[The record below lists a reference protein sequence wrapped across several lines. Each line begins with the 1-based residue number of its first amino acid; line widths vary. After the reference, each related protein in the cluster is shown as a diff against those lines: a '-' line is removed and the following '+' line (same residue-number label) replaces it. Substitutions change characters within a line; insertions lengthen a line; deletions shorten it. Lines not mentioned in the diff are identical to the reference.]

1 MTSWAAVAKT
11 WILMQLLLLCRTLH
25 VGDRATS
32 GVSRFL
38 PPKLDIDTAYID
50 IPANSTLRIT
60 CYGRY
65 PLAWSLPPLGDNVSL
80 RSSIYDEEVN
90 GIRPFKSVFELNT
103 TDVMD
108 LGRYICYYNGTTDL
122 TNSGNATSVYVFV
135 NDDYYL
141 FQPEKQMDQLV
152 FVTVRHG
159 EMSVVP
165 CLPTHSGARVQLW
178 KDDGLGEDEM
188 EEVMLAPHDVEFDP
202 MRGFVIYYPHS
213 YYSGHFICNGSVPGR
228 VYNDSTMA
236 VVFVYLPPVDIAP
249 NVLISKENNFHPVLN
264 DSFTLNCTV
273 TVEAGIMFI
282 MTWDYPNKNS
292 SRIEVTKPIRNDKP
306 FGQDHFML
314 SVVTSQ
320 LTVRDVQR
328 SDEGLYTCS
337 CKDHGGKTHN
347 HSVFVSVYESEQLA
361 HVNLTTDLDTSD
373 SLVFPEGG
381 TFKMVVTVEAH
392 PSFAETSFWWLKD
405 GAMLYH
411 GGELRLS
418 YREPRAVLEKS
429 NARFDDSGE
438 YTLFARIHNVT
449 SKITFNVSISS
460 KPTVTVVNNTEL
472 YAHGSNYTLVCTVK
486 GSQPLRAWWEWRECV
501 DPRACDDQGPGRV
514 FKRLAADSSHRNAG
528 APPGHL
534 VRSTEGLRHRNLTLM
549 LRAQQSGLYRC
560 VAANSLGTGLG
571 VARFYVTD
579 ARNGFEV
586 IASDVIPVDQ
596 DRVMLSCLASQF
608 KYEGLTWKWKPRG
621 SSQLVS
627 LIPNGNLDVKMSS
640 TAFSNNLTLHFNH
653 ISKNQSGEY
662 QCFGSIR
669 GGGVQRHIGFI
680 KVDVRGTAPYM
691 RPPEFNKTNL
701 RNDVLSDVSYLDLQC
716 TATGLPEPSISWLK
730 DGKPLNMSGID
741 RLDEG
746 RWLVKRKVTPQDSG
760 FYQCRAENRAGA
772 IYANTTINVAS
783 GIPAPAMNTTHIVL
797 ISVVFV
803 IAIICFLIVLVY
815 CKKYRA
821 HMKEEKEM
829 ELLNKTL
836 FDKGQVDMFNPD
848 LPLCEQ
854 VELLPYDQ
862 RWEFPKDRLKLGRTL
877 GQGAFGR
884 VVKAEAIGL
893 GDQGQPLTVAVKMLK
908 ERADM
913 SQRKA
918 LMAELKILIHLG
930 RHLNIVNIIG
940 AVTKNVAKGEL
951 MVIVEYC
958 KFGNLRHYLLRHR
971 ARFVNQLNPLTGKLD
986 PDMCHSPTSPAS
998 TSPGF
1003 RFAIS
1008 NPVYC
1013 QQRLQQNTP
1022 TLKYADLAMSA
1033 TPTSNGNEFS
1043 FSVSDTTDGFP
1054 QESGN
1059 NTTLMSGS
1067 SLRDH
1072 GDMRDAALTTRD
1084 LLCFAFQCARGM
1096 EYLASRKLI
1105 HRDLAAR
1112 NVLLGEGNV
1121 VKICDFGLAKDCY
1134 KYSNYIKKGDG
1145 LLPVKWTAIESIMDR
1160 VFTTKS
1166 DVWSYGVLL
1175 WEIFSLGGNPYPG
1188 VAIDESFYKR
1198 LKNGYR
1204 MEKPDYAPDDVYE
1217 IMQSCWQGEPKERP
1231 DFSTLVTRV
1240 GDLLEAGVRN
1250 YYMALNDPYANV
1262 NLLLKNN
1269 NDYLTMGNKLDPDYL
1284 DMKSDDENYINT
1296 SRTAAQPSSEPHYAK
1311 MAATANVDNGSATLG
1326 DSMEMT
1332 PMIGS
1337 AKDVDTSARGV
1348 AQGYMNVGKGPTLQL
1363 RLPQGKR
1370 RDVPPP
1376 LLPPSGGSLG
1386 DARASDDVSEICATP
1401 PPAYN
1406 LVVSVDGSG
1415 GIEV

>member
-1 MTSWAAVAKT
+1 MARIALRSERRFWWECAV
-11 WILMQLLLLCRTLH
+11 LYGLLLCWMYI
-25 VGDRATS
+25 GATS

-560 VAANSLGTGLG
+560 VAANSLGTGLS

-680 KVDVRGTAPYM
+680 KVDVRDM

-701 RNDVLSDVSYLDLQC
+701 RNDVLSDVSYIDLQC

-1337 AKDVDTSARGV
+1337 AEDVDASARGV

-1370 RDVPPP
+1370 RDAPPP

>member
-1 MTSWAAVAKT
+1 ME
-11 WILMQLLLLCRTLH
+11 LLLLCRTSH
-25 VGDRATS
+25 VGDRATT

-65 PLAWSLPPLGDNVSL
+65 PLAWSLPLLGDNVSL
-80 RSSIYDEEVN
+80 RSSIYDEEVD
-90 GIRPFKSVFELNT
+90 GIRPFKS
-103 TDVMD
+103 
-108 LGRYICYYNGTTDL
+108 ISP
-122 TNSGNATSVYVFV
+122 NSGNATSVYVFV

-159 EMSVVP
+159 ELSVVP
-165 CLPTHSGARVQLW
+165 CLPTHSGAHVQLW
-178 KDDGLGEDEM
+178 KDNGLGEEEM
-188 EEVMLAPHDVEFDP
+188 EEVVLATHDVEFDP

-228 VYNDSTMA
+228 VYNDSSMA

-249 NVLISKENNFHPVLN
+249 NVLISKEHNFHPVLN

-282 MTWDYPNKNS
+282 MSWDYPNKNS

-328 SDEGLYTCS
+328 SDEGVYTCS

-347 HSVFVSVYESEQLA
+347 DSVFVSVYESEQLA
-361 HVNLTTDLDTSD
+361 HVNLDHG
-373 SLVFPEGG
+373 PGH
-381 TFKMVVTVEAH
+381 AH
-392 PSFAETSFWWLKD
+392 PSFAETTFWWIKD
-405 GAMLYH
+405 GARLYP

-418 YREPRAVLEKS
+418 NREPRVVLEKS
-429 NARFDDSGE
+429 NASFDDSGE
-438 YTLFARIHNVT
+438 YTLFALIQNVS

-460 KPTVTVVNNTEL
+460 KPVVTVVNKTEL
-472 YAHGSNYTLVCTVK
+472 YAYGSNYTLVCTVK

-501 DPRACDDQGPGRV
+501 DPRTCDDQGPGRV
-514 FKRLAADSSHRNAG
+514 FKRLTADSSHKNAG

-534 VRSTEGLRHRNLTLM
+534 VRSTEGLRHRNLTLR
-549 LRAQQSGLYRC
+549 LRAHQSGLYRC
-560 VAANSLGTGLG
+560 VAANSLGTGLS

-579 ARNGFEV
+579 AKNGFEV
-586 IASDVIPVDQ
+586 IASDVIPIDQ
-596 DRVMLSCLASQF
+596 DRVMLSCD
-608 KYEGLTWKWKPRG
+608 
-621 SSQLVS
+621 
-627 LIPNGNLDVKMSS
+627 LDVKMSS

-669 GGGVQRHIGFI
+669 GGGAQRHIGFI
-680 KVDVRGTAPYM
+680 NVAVRDM

-701 RNDVLSDVSYLDLQC
+701 RNDVLSDVSYIDLQC

-772 IYANTTINVAS
+772 IYANTTINVAT
-783 GIPAPAMNTTHIVL
+783 GILAPAINTTHIVL
-797 ISVVFV
+797 ISVVFA
-803 IAIICFLIVLVY
+803 IAIICLLMVLVY

-877 GQGAFGR
+877 GQ
-884 VVKAEAIGL
+884 
-893 GDQGQPLTVAVKMLK
+893 

-971 ARFVNQLNPLTGKLD
+971 ARFVNQLNPMTGKVD
-986 PDMCHSPTSPAS
+986 PDMCYSPNSPTS

-1013 QQRLQQNTP
+1013 
-1022 TLKYADLAMSA
+1022 
-1033 TPTSNGNEFS
+1033 

-1054 QESGN
+1054 PDSGN

-1072 GDMRDAALTTRD
+1072 GDMHDAALTTRD

-1262 NLLLKNN
+1262 NLLMKNN

-1296 SRTAAQPSSEPHYAK
+1296 SRTAAQPE
-1311 MAATANVDNGSATLG
+1311 
-1326 DSMEMT
+1326 
-1332 PMIGS
+1332 
-1337 AKDVDTSARGV
+1337 
-1348 AQGYMNVGKGPTLQL
+1348 
-1363 RLPQGKR
+1363 
-1370 RDVPPP
+1370 
-1376 LLPPSGGSLG
+1376 
-1386 DARASDDVSEICATP
+1386 
-1401 PPAYN
+1401 
-1406 LVVSVDGSG
+1406 
-1415 GIEV
+1415 

>member
-1 MTSWAAVAKT
+1 MARMTGWFERRFSWECAA
-11 WILMQLLLLCRTLH
+11 LYGLLLCWMYI
-25 VGDRATS
+25 GATS

-80 RSSIYDEEVN
+80 RSSIYDEEVD

-122 TNSGNATSVYVFV
+122 TNTGNATSVYVFV

-159 EMSVVP
+159 ELSVVP

-178 KDDGLGEDEM
+178 KDLGQDEM
-188 EEVMLAPHDVEFDP
+188 EEVAMAPHYVEFDP
-202 MRGFVIYYPHS
+202 MRGFIIYYPHS
-213 YYSGHFICNGSVPGR
+213 YYAGHFICNGSVPGR
-228 VYNDSTMA
+228 VYNDSSMA

-249 NVLISKENNFHPVLN
+249 NVMIEKESNFHPVLN
-264 DSFTLNCTV
+264 DSFTLNCTI
-273 TVEAGIMFI
+273 TVEAGVMFI
-282 MTWDYPNKNS
+282 MSWDYPNKNN
-292 SRIEVTKPIRNDKP
+292 SRIEVTKPIRHNKP
-306 FGQDHFML
+306 FGQERFML

-337 CKDHGGKTHN
+337 CKDHGGKTYN

-361 HVNLTTDLDTSD
+361 HVNLTTDLDTSTP
-373 SLVFPEGG
+373 LVFPEGG

-392 PSFAETSFWWLKD
+392 PSFAETRFWWRKD
-405 GAMLYH
+405 GALLND
-411 GGELRLS
+411 GRELRLS
-418 YREPRAVLEKS
+418 YREPRAVLEKA

-438 YTLFARIHNVT
+438 YTLYARIHNAT
-449 SKITFNVSISS
+449 SKITINVNISS
-460 KPTVTVVNNTEL
+460 KPVVAVVNNTEL
-472 YAHGSNYTLVCTVK
+472 YAYGSNYTLVCTVK
-486 GSQPLRAWWEWRECV
+486 GSQPMRAWWEWRECV
-501 DPRACDDQGPGRV
+501 DPRTCDDQGPGGV
-514 FKRLAADSSHRNAG
+514 FKHLAAGSQHRNAG
-528 APPGHL
+528 APQGQL
-534 VRSTEGLRHRNLTLM
+534 VHSTEGLRHRNVTIR
-549 LRAQQSGLYRC
+549 LRARQSGLYRC
-560 VAANSLGTGLG
+560 VAANLLGTGLS

-579 ARNGFEV
+579 ARNGFEI

-608 KYEGLTWKWKPRG
+608 KYEGLTWMWKPKG
-621 SSQLVS
+621 SSELVS
-627 LIPNGNLDVKMSS
+627 LNASGVLDIKMSS
-640 TAFSNNLTLHFNH
+640 TAFSNNLTLHFNP
-653 ISKNQSGEY
+653 IGRNQSGEY
-662 QCFGSIR
+662 QCIGFVR
-669 GGGVQRHIGFI
+669 GGGAQRHIEFI
-680 KVDVRGTAPYM
+680 NVAVRDM

-701 RNDVLSDVSYLDLQC
+701 RNDVLSDVSYIDLQC

-746 RWLVKRKVTPQDSG
+746 RWLVKRKVTLQDSG

-772 IYANTTINVAS
+772 IYTNITINVAS
-783 GIPAPAMNTTHIVL
+783 GIQAPVMNTTHIAL
-797 ISVVFV
+797 ISVVFI

-836 FDKGQVDMFNPD
+836 FDKGQVNMFNPD

-893 GDQGQPLTVAVKMLK
+893 GEQGQSLTVAVKMLK

-913 SQRKA
+913 AQRKA

-930 RHLNIVNIIG
+930 RHLNIVNILG

-971 ARFVNQLNPLTGKLD
+971 ERFINQLNPETGKVD
-986 PDMCHSPTSPAS
+986 PDMYYSPMSPTS

-1013 QQRLQQNTP
+1013 QQRQQQQSTP

-1043 FSVSDTTDGFP
+1043 FSVSDTTYGFLP
-1054 QESGN
+1054 ESGN
-1059 NTTLMSGS
+1059 NATLISGS

-1188 VAIDESFYKR
+1188 VVIDESFYKR

-1217 IMQSCWQGEPKERP
+1217 IMQSCWQTEPKERP
-1231 DFSTLVTRV
+1231 EFSTLVTRV

-1250 YYMALNDPYANV
+1250 YYLALNDPYANV

-1269 NDYLTMGNKLDPDYL
+1269 NDYLTMGNTLDPDYL

-1296 SRTAAQPSSEPHYAK
+1296 SRAATQPSSEPHYAK
-1311 MAATANVDNGSATLG
+1311 MAATTAVDDGSAPVA

-1332 PMIGS
+1332 PMIGRDGD
-1337 AKDVDTSARGV
+1337 AMQAARDTTP
-1348 AQGYMNVGKGPTLQL
+1348 GYMNIGNGTALQL

-1370 RDVPPP
+1370 RDAPPP
-1376 LLPPSGGSLG
+1376 LLPPSGGALG
-1386 DARASDDVSEICATP
+1386 DARSSDDVSEICATP

-1406 LVVSVDGSG
+1406 LVVSIDGSG

>member
-1 MTSWAAVAKT
+1 MARMGVWSKRRFWWECVVVYG
-11 WILMQLLLLCRTLH
+11 LLLWWIYI
-25 VGDRATS
+25 GATS
-32 GVSRFL
+32 GVSQFL
-38 PPKLDIDTAYID
+38 PPKLDIDTAYIN

-65 PLAWSLPPLGDNVSL
+65 PLAWSLPPVGDNVSL
-80 RSSIYDEEVN
+80 RSSIHYEEVD
-90 GIRPFKSVFELNT
+90 GIRPFKSVFELNSS
-103 TDVMD
+103 DVMD
-108 LGRYICYYNGTTDL
+108 LGRYTCYYNGTTDL
-122 TNSGNATSVYVFV
+122 TNAGNATSVYVFV

-141 FQPEKQMDQLV
+141 FQPDKDMGQFK
-152 FVTVRHG
+152 FVTARPG
-159 EMSVVP
+159 EQTVVP

-178 KDDGLGEDEM
+178 KDGGLGEEET
-188 EEVMLAPHDVEFDP
+188 EEVALERQYVEFDP

-213 YYSGHFICNGSVPGR
+213 YFSGHFICNGTVPGR
-228 VYNDSTMA
+228 VYNDSSMA
-236 VVFVYLPPVDIAP
+236 VDFHYRRPVQTAP
-249 NVLISKENNFHPVLN
+249 DVTISKENNFHPVLN

-273 TVEAGIMFI
+273 TFEERVMLF
-282 MTWDYPNKNS
+282 MSWDYPNKNS
-292 SRIEVTKPIRNDKP
+292 SRIKETKPIRHNKT
-306 FGQDHFML
+306 FGRDHFML
-314 SVVTSQ
+314 YIVTSQ

-337 CKDHGGKTHN
+337 CTYDGGNKRN
-347 HSVFVSVYESEQLA
+347 ESVFVSVYESERLA
-361 HVNLTTDLDTSD
+361 HVKLTTDLDTSD

-381 TFKMVVTVEAH
+381 SFKLVVTVQAH
-392 PSFAETSFWWLKD
+392 PSFAETLFWWDKD
-405 GAMLYH
+405 GAPLEKVP
-411 GGELRLS
+411 ELLLW
-418 YREPRAVLEKS
+418 YREPRVVLEKL

-438 YTLFARIHNVT
+438 YALFARIRNAT
-449 SKITFNVSISS
+449 SKITFNVSILS
-460 KPTVTVVNNTEL
+460 KPVVAVVNNTEF
-472 YAHGSNYTLVCTVK
+472 YANGSDYTLVCTVK
-486 GSQPLRAWWEWRECV
+486 GSSPLNASWEWHECV
-501 DPRACDDQGPGRV
+501 EPRDCDDLGSA
-514 FKRLAADSSHRNAG
+514 FDHLAANSSHKNAG
-528 APPGHL
+528 TPPGPL
-534 VRSTEGLRHRNLTLM
+534 VSSTEGQRHRNLTLR
-549 LRAQQSGLYRC
+549 LSARQTGLYRC
-560 VAANSLGTGLG
+560 VAQNSQGSGFSVT
-571 VARFYVTD
+571 RFYVTD

-596 DRVMLSCLASQF
+596 DRVTLSCLASQF
-608 KYEGLTWKWKPRG
+608 KYEGLTWKWKPKG
-621 SSQLVS
+621 SSQLLS
-627 LIPNGNLDVKMSS
+627 LIPNGDLDVKMLS

-662 QCFGSIR
+662 QCFGSVR
-669 GGGVQRHIGFI
+669 GGGARRHIEFI
-680 KVDVRGTAPYM
+680 KVVVRDM
-691 RPPEFNKTNL
+691 RPPEFSKTNL
-701 RNDVLSDVSYLDLQC
+701 HNDVLSYIDLQC

-730 DGKPLNMSGID
+730 NGKPLNMSGMD

-746 RWLVKRKVTPQDSG
+746 RWIVKRKMTPQDSG
-760 FYQCRAENRAGA
+760 FYQCRAENRAGV

-783 GIPAPAMNTTHIVL
+783 GIPAPIMNSTHVVL
-797 ISVVFV
+797 LSVVFV
-803 IAIICFLIVLVY
+803 IAIICFLIVLVC

-821 HMKEEKEM
+821 HLKEEKEM
-829 ELLNKTL
+829 ELFDKTI

-862 RWEFPKDRLKLGRTL
+862 RWEFPKHRLKLGRTL

-884 VVKAEAIGL
+884 VVKAQAVGL
-893 GDQGQPLTVAVKMLK
+893 GEEGQPLTVAVKMLK
-908 ERADM
+908 ERSDM

-986 PDMCHSPTSPAS
+986 PDMCYSPKSPSS

-1003 RFAIS
+1003 RFALS

-1013 QQRLQQNTP
+1013 QQSQEQQTTP

-1033 TPTSNGNEFS
+1033 TPTSSGNEFN
-1043 FSVSDTTDGFP
+1043 FSLSDTTDGFP
-1054 QESGN
+1054 PESG
-1059 NTTLMSGS
+1059 TTLMSGS

-1145 LLPVKWTAIESIMDR
+1145 LLPVKWTAIESITDR

-1217 IMQSCWQGEPKERP
+1217 IMQGCWQGEPKERP

-1240 GDLLEAGVRN
+1240 GDLLDAGVRS

-1262 NLLLKNN
+1262 NQLMKNN
-1269 NDYLTMGNKLDPDYL
+1269 DDYLAMGNKLDPDYL
-1284 DMKSDDENYINT
+1284 DMKSDEENYINT
-1296 SRTAAQPSSEPHYAK
+1296 SQATTQPSSLPHYDKVAPS
-1311 MAATANVDNGSATLG
+1311 ANVDDISATVGDDMKIIPRRGSAG
-1326 DSMEMT
+1326 DA
-1332 PMIGS
+1332 S
-1337 AKDVDTSARGV
+1337 AEDINQR
-1348 AQGYMNVGKGPTLQL
+1348 YMNIGKGPMLQL

-1370 RDVPPP
+1370 RDAPSP
-1376 LLPPSGGSLG
+1376 LLPPTGGALG
-1386 DARASDDVSEICATP
+1386 DVRVSDDVSEICITP

-1406 LVVSVDGSG
+1406 MVMSFIGSG
-1415 GIEV
+1415 EMGL

>member
-1 MTSWAAVAKT
+1 MARLTLWSEHRFWWECSV
-11 WILMQLLLLCRTLH
+11 LYGLVLCWMYIS
-25 VGDRATS
+25 ATS

-38 PPKLDIDTAYID
+38 PPKLDIDTPYID

-80 RSSIYDEEVN
+80 RSSIYDEEVD
-90 GIRPFKSVFELNT
+90 GMRPFKSVFELNT

-159 EMSVVP
+159 ELSVVP
-165 CLPTHSGARVQLW
+165 CLPTHSGAHVQLW
-178 KDDGLGEDEM
+178 KDLGQDEL
-188 EEVMLAPHDVEFDP
+188 EEVELAPHYVEFDP

-213 YYSGHFICNGSVPGR
+213 YYAGHFICNGSVPGR
-228 VYNDSTMA
+228 VYNDSSMA

-249 NVLISKENNFHPVLN
+249 NVMISKESNFHPVLN
-264 DSFTLNCTV
+264 DSFTLNCTI
-273 TVEAGIMFI
+273 TVETGIMFI
-282 MTWDYPNKNS
+282 MTWDYPNKNENS
-292 SRIEVTKPIRNDKP
+292 SRIEATKPIRDNKP
-306 FGQDHFML
+306 FGQERFML

-320 LTVRDVQR
+320 LTVRGVQR

-337 CKDHGGKTHN
+337 CKDHGGKTYN

-361 HVNLTTDLDTSD
+361 HVNLTTDLDTSE

-392 PSFAETSFWWLKD
+392 PSFAETRFWWRKD
-405 GAMLYH
+405 GALLNE
-411 GGELRLS
+411 GRDLRLS

-438 YTLFARIHNVT
+438 YTLYARIQNAT

-460 KPTVTVVNNTEL
+460 KPVVMVVNNTEL
-472 YAHGSNYTLVCTVK
+472 YAFGANYTLVCTVK
-486 GSQPLRAWWEWRECV
+486 GSQKLRAWWEWRECV
-501 DPRACDDQGPGRV
+501 DPRSCDDQGRL
-514 FKRLAADSSHRNAG
+514 FRRLAANESAHKNA
-528 APPGHL
+528 ASEKL
-534 VRSTEGLRHRNLTLM
+534 VHTTEGLRHRNLTLR
-549 LRAQQSGLYRC
+549 LRAHQSGLYRC
-560 VAANSLGTGLG
+560 VAANSHGTGLS

-608 KYEGLTWKWKPRG
+608 KYEGLTWKWKPKG
-621 SSQLVS
+621 SSKLVS
-627 LIPNGNLDVKMSS
+627 LHPNGNLDVKMSS
-640 TAFSNNLTLHFNH
+640 TAFSNNLSLHFNP
-653 ISKNQSGEY
+653 ISRNQSGEY

-669 GGGVQRHIGFI
+669 GGGTQRHIEFI
-680 KVDVRGTAPYM
+680 NVAVRDM

-701 RNDVLSDVSYLDLQC
+701 HNDVLNDVSLIDLQC

-741 RLDEG
+741 RFDEG

-772 IYANTTINVAS
+772 IYANTSINVAS
-783 GIPAPAMNTTHIVL
+783 GIPAPVMNTTHIAL

-821 HMKEEKEM
+821 HMEEEKEM

-854 VELLPYDQ
+854 VELLPYDH

-893 GDQGQPLTVAVKMLK
+893 GEQGQSLTVAVKMLK

-930 RHLNIVNIIG
+930 RHLNIVNILG

-971 ARFVNQLNPLTGKLD
+971 ARFVNQLNPLTGKVD
-986 PDMCHSPTSPAS
+986 PDMCYSPNSPTS
-998 TSPGF
+998 TSSGF

-1013 QQRLQQNTP
+1013 QQRQQQQHTP

-1054 QESGN
+1054 PDSGN
-1059 NTTLMSGS
+1059 NTTLISGS

-1072 GDMRDAALTTRD
+1072 GDMHDAPLTTRD

-1166 DVWSYGVLL
+1166 DVYVSFFFKTYIIARSRRVGV
-1175 WEIFSLGGNPYPG
+1175 
-1188 VAIDESFYKR
+1188 VIDESFYKR

-1231 DFSTLVTRV
+1231 DFSTLVARV

-1269 NDYLTMGNKLDPDYL
+1269 NDYLTMGNKVDPDYL

-1296 SRTAAQPSSEPHYAK
+1296 SRAATQPSSEPHYAK
-1311 MAATANVDNGSATLG
+1311 MAAASTVDDGSATVG
-1326 DSMEMT
+1326 DSMEMA
-1332 PMIGS
+1332 PMIDRSGD
-1337 AKDVDTSARGV
+1337 APPAAHDVTP
-1348 AQGYMNVGKGPTLQL
+1348 GYMNVGNGPVLQL

-1370 RDVPPP
+1370 RDAPPP
-1376 LLPPSGGSLG
+1376 LLPPSGNTLG